1 MKTIFEK
8 LANLTE
14 CSCYYIENYSVEKES
29 SVDETWRIFP
39 LGRYSAPVTAS
50 FLEKISFDH
59 TEDFHKIPN
68 VFTRDLKIFTA
79 LILIDN
85 EDSMDAIVIGPV
97 SIRALSESAL
107 KRYYSE
113 YGLTPDI
120 GRNPAVIP
128 FRRFMDLLLAFQSTL
143 GRGNIEDEILEKN
156 HLPKTLLEDT
166 TWKDHILFEMNLD
179 REEMVHHTYQEE
191 RYLLSCVREGRTEAA
206 LQQNAAMDI
215 RMGRM
220 SGSEIIQWKKI
231 VTVAITLCARAAIE
245 GGLSPAKAYSISDFF
260 LQKSDSCKTSQELI
274 DCRNQAI
281 KRLTDSVHER
291 NEKIQRSSSYVERCK
306 DYISKNFKSKIYL
319 AEIAD
324 TLGISKNYLSR
335 VFAAE
340 TGETLQDYM
349 VRVRVDKAA
358 NLLIYSE
365 ESIADIAEYVGFPS
379 SSYFGRAFKRY
390 KNMTPAQYRNK
401 YKPAEYSSS

>member
-29 SVDETWRIFP
+29 SVDKTWRIFP
-39 LGRYSAPVTAS
+39 LGRHSAPVTAS

-128 FRRFMDLLLAFQSTL
+128 FRRFM
-143 GRGNIEDEILEKN
+143 R
-156 HLPKTLLEDT
+156 
-166 TWKDHILFEMNLD
+166 
-179 REEMVHHTYQEE
+179 
-191 RYLLSCVREGRTEAA
+191 
-206 LQQNAAMDI
+206 
-215 RMGRM
+215 
-220 SGSEIIQWKKI
+220 SGSFISCLSNDKQALHS
-231 VTVAITLCARAAIE
+231 AI
-245 GGLSPAKAYSISDFF
+245 GIS
-260 LQKSDSCKTSQELI
+260 
-274 DCRNQAI
+274 R
-281 KRLTDSVHER
+281 
-291 NEKIQRSSSYVERCK
+291 RSS
-306 DYISKNFKSKIYL
+306 
-319 AEIAD
+319 
-324 TLGISKNYLSR
+324 
-335 VFAAE
+335 AAFV
-340 TGETLQDYM
+340 TSATMD
-349 VRVRVDKAA
+349 
-358 NLLIYSE
+358 S
-365 ESIADIAEYVGFPS
+365 FPS
-379 SSYFGRAFKRY
+379 SVSLAAFLSVI
-390 KNMTPAQYRNK
+390 NGVAS
-401 YKPAEYSSS
+401 KPSVRT